1 MAVFG
6 KMRLIRATTLL
17 LIVSLMISMMG
28 GSFASGKEV
37 SWGLLSEENMATVNE
52 LCRVRYRT
60 VPLAT
65 RNYLPTEII

>member
-28 GSFASGKEV
+28 GSFADGQEV
-37 SWGLLSEENMATVNE
+37 SWGLLCEENRATV
-52 LCRVRYRT
+52 
-60 VPLAT
+60 
-65 RNYLPTEII
+65 